1 MAAITYRRCK
11 DELDG
16 SNSNCT
22 CMPNISIHG
31 SGRRQQE
38 EIMHT
43 KAECDNCGWV
53 HGTPKEN
60 RAFRWCRRIRGTV
73 CDQCCKKC
81 EYNDDWHCRFDPIGK
96 ARMYE
101 LTYANNDDERRIS
114 KFEDRLRQTKNE
126 SSREV
131 MNNII
136 EQIKDR
142 ISERDKEYESIH
154 SGEVI
159 LTKE

>member
-1 MAAITYRRCK
+1 M
-11 DELDG
+11 
-16 SNSNCT
+16 
-22 CMPNISIHG
+22 
-31 SGRRQQE
+31 
-38 EIMHT
+38 
-43 KAECDNCGWV
+43 
-53 HGTPKEN
+53 
-60 RAFRWCRRIRGTV
+60 RGTV

-101 LTYANNDDERRIS
+101 LTCANNDDERRIS

-126 SSREV
+126 SSREL

-136 EQIKDR
+136 EQIKER
-142 ISERDKEYESIH
+142 IAERDKEYESIH

>member
-1 MAAITYRRCK
+1 MFRVK
-11 DELDG
+11 
-16 SNSNCT
+16 S
-22 CMPNISIHG
+22 
-31 SGRRQQE
+31 
-38 EIMHT
+38 
-43 KAECDNCGWV
+43 ECDVCGFE
-53 HGTPKEN
+53 HPTLGDN

-101 LTYANNDDERRIS
+101 LTYAN
-114 KFEDRLRQTKNE
+114 FEDRLRQTKNE
-126 SSREV
+126 SSREL

-136 EQIKDR
+136 EQIKAR
-142 ISERDKEYESIH
+142 IKERNKEYESIH
-154 SGEVI
+154 SGEVV

>member
-1 MAAITYRRCK
+1 MFRVK
-11 DELDG
+11 
-16 SNSNCT
+16 S
-22 CMPNISIHG
+22 
-31 SGRRQQE
+31 
-38 EIMHT
+38 
-43 KAECDNCGWV
+43 ECDVCGFE
-53 HGTPKEN
+53 HPTLGDN

-73 CDQCCKKC
+73 CDQCCQKC
-81 EYNDDWHCRFDPIGK
+81 KYNDDWHCRFDPVGK

-126 SSREV
+126 SSREL

-136 EQIKDR
+136 EQIKER
-142 ISERDKEYESIH
+142 IAERDKEYESIH
-154 SGEVI
+154 GGEVI